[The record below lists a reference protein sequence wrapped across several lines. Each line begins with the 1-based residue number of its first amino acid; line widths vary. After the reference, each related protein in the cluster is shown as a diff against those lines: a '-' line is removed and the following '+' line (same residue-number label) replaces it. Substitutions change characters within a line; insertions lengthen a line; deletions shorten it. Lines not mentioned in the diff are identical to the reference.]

1 MGVTDLGDTFRG
13 SGPPV
18 SLISQEGVKRDD
30 TAPAVITDEEQSDE
44 SQRRFYGGPALVWAT
59 RVVFLAILVGLW
71 QLLASKGTINPAFSG
86 EPLKIWDSFVQL
98 LHSGSLL
105 SDLKTTMYE
114 TLVGFA
120 ISVILGVLVAYWM
133 VRMPFLEHTFYPLAT
148 AANAVPR
155 IALMPVFI
163 IWFGLGPDS
172 KIFNVVSFVFFL
184 VLINSLGAFLQLQSD
199 RDLLL
204 LARTLGFTERQRMR
218 KFILPGAVPAL
229 FGTMEL
235 ALIYS
240 FSGAII
246 GEMLG
251 GYNGLGVTIETDANQ
266 LNTDGYF
273 AVVLLVVIIT
283 LLLVQILRF
292 IRKRLLHWSTVEM
305 GSARES

>member
-1 MGVTDLGDTFRG
+1 VSAVGQGGADGLAPVVIGV
-13 SGPPV
+13 
-18 SLISQEGVKRDD
+18 DD
-30 TAPAVITDEEQSDE
+30 TRPTAGQG
-44 SQRRFYGGPALVWAT
+44 QRSGAAQPGRRSTSGGALLVWAT
-59 RVVFLAILVGLW
+59 RIVFLVLVVGSW
-71 QLLASKGTINPAFSG
+71 QVLTENGTINPAFSG
-86 EPLKIWDSFVQL
+86 EPSQIWSSFIQL
-98 LHSGSLL
+98 FGTSTLA
-105 SDLKTTMYE
+105 SDLQTTMYE
-114 TLVGFA
+114 TLAGFV
-120 ISVILGVLVAYWM
+120 ISVVLGIVVAYWM
-133 VRMPFLEHTFYPLAT
+133 VRIPFLDRTFSPLAT

-184 VLINSLGAFLQLQSD
+184 VLINSLGAFQQAQAD

-204 LARTLGFTERQRMR
+204 LARVLGFSEQQRMR
-218 KFILPGAVPAL
+218 KFILPAAVPVL

-240 FSGAII
+240 FTGAII

-251 GYNGLGVTIETDANQ
+251 GYNGLGVTIETDANA
-266 LNTDGYF
+266 LNTNGYF

-292 IRKRLLHWSTVEM
+292 IRRRLLRWSTLETRGLQAM
-305 GSARES
+305 

>member
-1 MGVTDLGDTFRG
+1 VSTAGSSGADGMAQTVLGREGTLSVAALGQHSGSSPRTGRGKSGGVL
-13 SGPPV
+13 
-18 SLISQEGVKRDD
+18 
-30 TAPAVITDEEQSDE
+30 
-44 SQRRFYGGPALVWAT
+44 LVWAT
-59 RVVFLAILVGLW
+59 RIVFLVLVVGSW
-71 QLLASKGTINPAFSG
+71 QVLTMNRTINPAFSG
-86 EPLKIWDSFVQL
+86 EPSQIWSSFIQL
-98 LHSGSLL
+98 FGSSTLA
-105 SDLKTTMYE
+105 SDLQTTMYE
-114 TLVGFA
+114 TLTGFA
-120 ISVILGVLVAYWM
+120 ISVVLGIVVAYWM
-133 VRMPFLEHTFYPLAT
+133 VRIPFLDRTFSPLAT

-184 VLINSLGAFLQLQSD
+184 VLINSLGAFQQAQSD

-204 LARTLGFTERQRMR
+204 LARVLGFSEQQRMR
-218 KFILPGAVPAL
+218 KFILPAAVPVL

-240 FSGAII
+240 FTGAII

-251 GYNGLGVTIETDANQ
+251 GFNGLGVTIETDANA
-266 LNTDGYF
+266 LNTNGYF

-292 IRKRLLHWSTVEM
+292 IRRRLLRWSTLEM
-305 GSARES
+305 RGLQTM